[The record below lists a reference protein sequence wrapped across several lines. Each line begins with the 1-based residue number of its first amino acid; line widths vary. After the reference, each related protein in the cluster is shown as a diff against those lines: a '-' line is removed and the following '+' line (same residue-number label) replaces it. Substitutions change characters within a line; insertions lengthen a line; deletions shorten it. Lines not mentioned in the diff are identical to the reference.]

1 MFYKK
6 AIANVKVS
14 RDSSTWRPLEEIYD
28 ESTQET

>member
-14 RDSSTWRPLEEIYD
+14 RDSSTWRPL
-28 ESTQET
+28 